1 MDLEGLGNQRLSVL
15 GTSDEKHY
23 FHSLRHNFRDAMR
36 RGKIDPGIARALGG
50 WTGMKTE
57 AFENYGE
64 GYPVSQ
70 LEEAIGKIDYP
81 DLDLCHLE
89 NS

>member
-1 MDLEGLGNQRLSVL
+1 
-15 GTSDEKHY
+15 
-23 FHSLRHNFRDAMR
+23 MR